1 VGIHDAMFRRLM
13 KNSRTA
19 HALLR
24 ERLPRSLRRYLTQPP
39 EQISETFVRG
49 PLRRRTAD
57 VVFRARLEGLHREL
71 CLFCIVEHKRE
82 SAPDVLLQLLD
93 YVVSRYRELLH
104 ARKKRGEKLPLVVG
118 MIVYNGTTPWN
129 AARQLREMLEIPR
142 GAESLAVDFA
152 PIIIDLH
159 SESVERLAVDA
170 SLKYALLTLKA
181 AAVPAKQLDAVLW
194 RLLRETRGDDQ
205 SRGLSLGYLTHALG
219 REARQV
225 LETTAMRYKDT
236 EEPTMKTIHQYY
248 MDQKRKAVERA
259 LRKAV
264 KRVVTTRFGAM
275 PSKLQTALDKAT
287 APSLEKWLDKAATAS
302 SLTALTAR

>member
-1 VGIHDAMFRRLM
+1 M
-13 KNSRTA
+13 KNTRTA

-24 ERLPRSLRRYLTQPP
+24 ERLPRSLRKHLKRPP
-39 EQISETFVRG
+39 EQVSETFVRG

-57 VVFRARLEGLHREL
+57 VVFRARLEGLHRDL
-71 CLFCIVEHKRE
+71 HLYCVVEHKRDAGAE
-82 SAPDVLLQLLD
+82 VLLQLLD
-93 YVVSRYRELLH
+93 YVLSRYRELLH

-129 AARQLREMLEIPR
+129 AATQVRDMLDVPR

-159 SESVERLAVDA
+159 SEAVERLAIDA

-181 AAVPAKQLDAVLW
+181 AAVPAQELDAVVW
-194 RLLRETRGDDQ
+194 QLLRETRGDDRA
-205 SRGLSLGYLTHALG
+205 RGLSLGYLTHALG
-219 REARQV
+219 PAATQV
-225 LETTAMRYKDT
+225 IETTAMRYKNT

-248 MDQKRKAVERA
+248 MDQKRKATKRTAERT

-264 KRVVTTRFGAM
+264 KRVLTARFGDL
-275 PSKLQTALDKAT
+275 PTRLESKLDKASVT
-287 APSLEKWLDKAATAS
+287 SLEQWLDKAATAS

>member
-1 VGIHDAMFRRLM
+1 M
-13 KNSRTA
+13 
-19 HALLR
+19 
-24 ERLPRSLRRYLTQPP
+24 
-39 EQISETFVRG
+39 
-49 PLRRRTAD
+49 
-57 VVFRARLEGLHREL
+57 
-71 CLFCIVEHKRE
+71 
-82 SAPDVLLQLLD
+82 LLQLLD

-104 ARKKRGEKLPLVVG
+104 ARKKRGEKLPLVIG

-129 AARQLREMLEIPR
+129 AARQLREPLEVPR

-159 SESVERLAVDA
+159 SEAVEHLAIEA

-181 AAVPAKQLDAVLW
+181 AAVPPKALDAVLW

-205 SRGLSLGYLTHALG
+205 ARGLSLGYLTHALG

-248 MDQKRKAVERA
+248 MDQKRKAVARGVERGSERA

-264 KRVVTTRFGAM
+264 KHVVKTRFGEL
-275 PSKLQTALDKAT
+275 PVKLETRLDKANV
-287 APSLEKWLDKAATAS
+287 PLLEKWLTRAATAS
-302 SLTALTAR
+302 SLTALNAR